1 MRYKSV
7 VYKKSNG
14 YVLALTMLII
24 FALSSF
30 SIAMLQIVRTNAKNI
45 VKNQQINSVQQAAEY
60 GLESGRLWLLD
71 QMTRSGGDDPIVI
84 TNTQNTNITG
94 DCLGLHGYTNTSL
107 KVWYAYKRDLEN
119 FTVNTDTNFSR
130 FSYEFY
136 VQRVGNQSTIDGY
149 NYIPQ
154 TTEGSD
160 SLTVNSYNS
169 RRIFY
174 RVISCGYGPNNK
186 IVPLQLFLSSGG
198 DGSSGNVSR
207 AINIEGFYRP

>member
-1 MRYKSV
+1 MRYKSI

-30 SIAMLQIVRTNAKNI
+30 SIAMLQIVRTNANNI

-84 TNTQNTNITG
+84 TNTQHTNITG
-94 DCLGLHGYTNTSL
+94 DCLGLHG
-107 KVWYAYKRDLEN
+107 LEN

>member
-1 MRYKSV
+1 MRYKSI

-30 SIAMLQIVRTNAKNI
+30 SIAMLQIVRTNANNI

-84 TNTQNTNITG
+84 TNTQHTNITG
-94 DCLGLHGYTNTSL
+94 DCLGLHGYTNTSS

-136 VQRVGNQSTIDGY
+136 VQRVGNQST
-149 NYIPQ
+149 
-154 TTEGSD
+154 E
-160 SLTVNSYNS
+160 L
-169 RRIFY
+169 
-174 RVISCGYGPNNK
+174 
-186 IVPLQLFLSSGG
+186 
-198 DGSSGNVSR
+198 
-207 AINIEGFYRP
+207 